1 MLWKVM
7 TRMKTEDMYVATI
20 GFFDG
25 VHRGHR
31 FLLEQVCDVAHS
43 RSMSSMAITFD
54 RHPRQ
59 VLSSDYQPLLLT
71 SLEEKVSLLGSC
83 GVDRIEVV
91 HFTLAMSR
99 MPALE
104 FMRKVLKE
112 SLGVSVLLMG
122 YDHQFGHGG
131 GSFHEY
137 REWGEEVGIE
147 VLLATKLP
155 GMSVSSSRIRKMIAL
170 GDIEGANHLL
180 GHPFVVEGEVVSG
193 HRVGR
198 EIGFPTAN
206 VSASPGTILPHKGVY
221 AVEAELPDGS
231 MAGGMLC
238 IGNRPTL
245 QNGSDISVEAHLF
258 DFDGDLYG
266 KRIRLMPVARL
277 RDERRFSSLGELQR
291 QLKEDECEARR
302 ILTMPS

>member
-91 HFTLAMSR
+91 HFTLAMSQ

-122 YDHQFGHGG
+122 YDHRFGHGG

-147 VLLATKLP
+147 VLLATELP

-180 GHPFVVEGEVVSG
+180 GHPFVVEGEVVSWLTE
-193 HRVGR
+193 V
-198 EIGFPTAN
+198 
-206 VSASPGTILPHKGVY
+206 
-221 AVEAELPDGS
+221 S
-231 MAGGMLC
+231 MAARTEERERK
-238 IGNRPTL
+238 NREREDDD
-245 QNGSDISVEAHLF
+245 NDI
-258 DFDGDLYG
+258 
-266 KRIRLMPVARL
+266 
-277 RDERRFSSLGELQR
+277 
-291 QLKEDECEARR
+291 
-302 ILTMPS
+302 